1 MGADANA
8 KQTIC
13 SKTAA
18 LLSTKSLTVDTK
30 MMQAEDSTLS
40 TSKTNE
46 LVEKITNSESHEEEL
61 KKCREIG
68 SKVSVMHAGTE
79 IGTDPNYKFTFVWFN
94 TIGFILLHIIG
105 FSGAI
110 AGLFLVSKWQTSL
123 YCEYF
128 LVFLV
133 P

>member
-40 TSKTNE
+40 TSKTKE

-68 SKVSVMHAGTE
+68 SKVSVMHA
-79 IGTDPNYKFTFVWFN
+79 
-94 TIGFILLHIIG
+94 
-105 FSGAI
+105 
-110 AGLFLVSKWQTSL
+110 
-123 YCEYF
+123 
-128 LVFLV
+128 
-133 P
+133 

>member
-40 TSKTNE
+40 TSKTKE
-46 LVEKITNSESHEEEL
+46 LVEKISNVGTHEDQL
-61 KKCREIG
+61 KTCREIG

-79 IGTDPNYKFTFVWFN
+79 IGTDPNYKFTYVWFN

-105 FSGAI
+105 YSGAI
-110 AGLFLVSKWQTSL
+110 AGALLLCKWQTSL

-128 LVFLV
+128 CG
-133 P
+133 